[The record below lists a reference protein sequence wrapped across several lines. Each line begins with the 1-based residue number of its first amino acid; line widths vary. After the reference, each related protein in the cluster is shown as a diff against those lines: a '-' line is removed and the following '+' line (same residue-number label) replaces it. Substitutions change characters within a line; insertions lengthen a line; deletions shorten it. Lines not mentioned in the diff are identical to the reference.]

1 MKKSFFI
8 LLTCML
14 SLTAWSQQK
23 QPSKKILTNEEKAA
37 VKVSTK
43 PETHEM
49 KTYYMVFLKK
59 GPKRDQD
66 SITAGKI
73 QSQHLAYLNKMYN
86 EGKMDLAG
94 PSLPDGE
101 IRGFCVYNVE
111 SFDVAK
117 KLAESDPAVISGR
130 LVVEVL
136 PWYSQKGAML
146 R

>member
-1 MKKSFFI
+1 MKNFVLLSF
-8 LLTCML
+8 LCMF
-14 SLTAWSQQK
+14 SFSIHAQQK
-23 QPSKKILTNEEKAA
+23 QSSKKTLSKEEKAA

-49 KTYYMVFLKK
+49 KTYYMVFLKV
-59 GPKRDQD
+59 GPKRNQD
-66 SITAGKI
+66 SVNAGKI
-73 QSQHLAYLNKMYN
+73 QAQHLAYLNKMYN

-94 PSLPDGE
+94 PSLPDGD

-111 SFDVAK
+111 SFEVAK
-117 KLAESDPAVISGR
+117 KLAESDPAVIAGR

>member
-1 MKKSFFI
+1 MKKFLPLI
-8 LLTCML
+8 LLSLCSL
-14 SLTAWSQQK
+14 SAWAQQQK
-23 QPSKKILTNEEKAA
+23 QPKKQLTKEEQQA
-37 VKVSTK
+37 VKVATK

-59 GPKRDQD
+59 GPKRNQD
-66 SITAGKI
+66 SLTASKI
-73 QSQHLAYLNKMYN
+73 QAQHMAYLNKMYN

-101 IRGFCVYNVE
+101 IRGFCVYNVATFE
-111 SFDVAK
+111 EAK
-117 KLAESDPAVISGR
+117 KLAESDPAVIAGR
-130 LVVEVL
+130 LTVEVL

>member
-1 MKKSFFI
+1 MRKI
-8 LLTCML
+8 LSIVLLCIL
-14 SLTAWSQQK
+14 SLTAFAQQK
-23 QPSKKILTNEEKAA
+23 KPTKKTLTKEEQQA
-37 VKVSTK
+37 VKVYTK

-49 KTYYMVFLKK
+49 KTYYMVFLKT
-59 GPKRDQD
+59 GPKRNQD

-101 IRGFCVYNVE
+101 IRGFCVYNVATFE
-111 SFDVAK
+111 EAK

>member
-1 MKKSFFI
+1 MKNFV
-8 LLTCML
+8 LL
-14 SLTAWSQQK
+14 SLLCMFSFSSYAQQK
-23 QPSKKILTNEEKAA
+23 KQPKKVLSKEEAQA

-73 QSQHLAYLNKMYN
+73 QSQHMAYLNKMYN

-94 PSLPDGE
+94 PSLPDGD

-117 KLAESDPAVISGR
+117 KLAESDPAVLAGR

-136 PWYSQKGAML
+136 PWYSQKGASL

>member
-1 MKKSFFI
+1 MRNFVLLI
-8 LLTCML
+8 LFCML
-14 SLTAWSQQK
+14 SFSTQAQQK
-23 QPSKKILTNEEKAA
+23 QSTKKVLSKEETQA

-66 SITAGKI
+66 SINSGKI
-73 QSQHLAYLNKMYN
+73 QAQHMAYLNKMYN

-94 PSLPDGE
+94 PSSPDGE

-111 SFDVAK
+111 SFEIAK
-117 KLAESDPAVISGR
+117 KLAESDPAVIAGR
-130 LVVEVL
+130 L
-136 PWYSQKGAML
+136 
-146 R
+146 

>member
-1 MKKSFFI
+1 MLIILIVACSLSFAQQKTSTKKS
-8 LLTCML
+8 L
-14 SLTAWSQQK
+14 SK
-23 QPSKKILTNEEKAA
+23 EEKQA
-37 VKVSTK
+37 VKLATK
-43 PETHEM
+43 PETREM

-73 QSQHLAYLNKMYN
+73 QSQHLAYLNKMYSQ
-86 EGKMDLAG
+86 GKMDLAG

-111 SFDVAK
+111 SYDMAK

-130 LVVEVL
+130 LTVEVL

>member
-1 MKKSFFI
+1 MKNFVLMI
-8 LLTCML
+8 LACMFSL
-14 SLTAWSQQK
+14 SMHAQQK
-23 QPSKKILTNEEKAA
+23 QPTKKVLTKEEKAA

-66 SITAGKI
+66 SINAGKI
-73 QSQHLAYLNKMYN
+73 QAQHLAYLNKMYN

-94 PSLPDGE
+94 PSLPDGD

-111 SFDVAK
+111 SFEMAK

-136 PWYSQKGAML
+136 PWYSQKGASL

>member
-1 MKKSFFI
+1 MSSFCIQAQQRQSTKKV
-8 LLTCML
+8 LT
-14 SLTAWSQQK
+14 
-23 QPSKKILTNEEKAA
+23 KAETQA

-66 SITAGKI
+66 SINAGKI
-73 QSQHLAYLNKMYN
+73 QAQHLAYLNKMYN

-94 PSLPDGE
+94 PSAPDGD

-111 SFDVAK
+111 SFEEAK

-130 LVVEVL
+130 LVVEVM